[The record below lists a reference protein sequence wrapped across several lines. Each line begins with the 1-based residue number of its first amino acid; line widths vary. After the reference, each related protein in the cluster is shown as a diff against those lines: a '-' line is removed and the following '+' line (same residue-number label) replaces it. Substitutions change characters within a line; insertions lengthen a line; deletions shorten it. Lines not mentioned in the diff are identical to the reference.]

1 MNNQNK
7 YKHLEEK
14 DREII
19 SRMLGS
25 GRTQREIAE
34 VLGVHFSTVSREI
47 KRNSS
52 SIKGYMSV

>member
-7 YKHLEEK
+7 YKDLGEK

-25 GRTQREIAE
+25 GCTQRGIGE
-34 VLGVHFSTVSREI
+34 VWFFSI
-47 KRNSS
+47 L
-52 SIKGYMSV
+52 SIE